1 MEDPRMNETVKN
13 RCELLMYNWNQAKS
27 AFSFENGMTTM
38 TCANIFTSKDK
49 RSDVD
54 VLKQYKSMLKEKVGF
69 FSDFRSYAMIPIIAI
84 VATSDTPEQTLDYGM
99 EIHGMLKEH
108 FWSSSYLPV
117 AAMMIAT
124 MAEPG
129 KFSEIVEKTNA
140 IYKKMKSEHP
150 FLTSSEDSAFCALLA
165 MSDKSIDEL
174 VYDMEKCYNVLKGK
188 FFSSNAVQSLSHVL
202 ALGNGVPELKC
213 EKAMKIFNSLKEKG
227 YKYGTEYELPTLGV
241 LAMIDED
248 TEELVA
254 KIIDVDIWL
263 AGQKGFG
270 FFGSFTKRQRLMLAA
285 MMVQR
290 DYIQSDTMQT
300 AAINGTIALLIAQQ
314 VAICAAAASAA
325 TVSAS
330 SNN

>member
-1 MEDPRMNETVKN
+1 MNETVKN

-49 RSDVD
+49 KSNVEM
-54 VLKQYKSMLKEKVGF
+54 LKQYKRTLKEKAGF
-69 FSDFRSYAMIPIIAI
+69 FSDFRSHAMIPIIAI
-84 VATSDTPEQTLDYGM
+84 VATSDTPEKTLDYGM
-99 EIHGMLKEH
+99 EIHGMLKKH

-174 VYDMEKCYNVLKGK
+174 IYDMEKCYGLLKNK

-213 EKAMKIFNSLKEKG
+213 EKTMAIFNSIKEKG
-227 YKYGTEYELPTLGV
+227 YKYGTEYELSTLGV
-241 LAMIDED
+241 LAMIDVS
-248 TEELVA
+248 TEELVER
-254 KIIDVDIWL
+254 IIEVDTWL
-263 AGQKGFG
+263 SEQKGFG
-270 FFGSFTKRQRLMLAA
+270 FFGSFTKKQRLMLAA

-300 AAINGTIALLIAQQ
+300 ASINGTIALLIAQQ

-325 TVSAS
+325 AASTSAG
-330 SNN
+330 N

>member
-1 MEDPRMNETVKN
+1 MNVTVKN
-13 RCELLMYNWNQAKS
+13 RCELLMYNWSQAKS

-38 TCANIFTSKDK
+38 TCANIFTAKDK

-84 VATSDTPEQTLDYGM
+84 MATSDTPERTLDYGM
-99 EIHGMLKEH
+99 QIHGMLKEH

-124 MAEPG
+124 MAEPE
-129 KFSEIVEKTNA
+129 KYSEIVEKTNL

-174 VYDMEKCYNVLKGK
+174 VYDMEKCYVLLKNK

-202 ALGNGVPELKC
+202 ALGNGVAELKC
-213 EKAMKIFNSLKEKG
+213 EKAMEIFNSLKEKG

-241 LAMIDED
+241 LAMLDAN
-248 TEELVA
+248 TEELVG
-254 KIIDVDIWL
+254 KIIEVDSWL
-263 AGQKGFG
+263 AEQKGFG
-270 FFGSFTKRQRLMLAA
+270 FFGSFTKKQRLMLAA

-314 VAICAAAASAA
+314 VAICVAAASAAAASA
-325 TVSAS
+325 S
-330 SNN
+330 SGN